1 MPPTPP
7 LAGDKPQPYISL
19 STLGR
24 RCSGD
29 GGWCRRPA
37 PEFIPDRSP
46 GHAFLPMT
54 RAGSGGIREKAAGTR
69 QVGHPTP
76 GWGQAP
82 ALHFSFDPGPSLF
95 GRRWLVS
102 PAGAGIHPGSESGTC
117 VPTNDQ
123 SGKWWDSREGCRH
136 PPGWPPHPWLGTSPS
151 PTFLCSDSRREPAIP
166 DQSPGHAFAP
176 TTLTRLVHI
185 GLNSYD
191 RSDCLTGGGAVIT
204 LRTVLRFPNLDT
216 GEASR
221 TNHEWPILRKNSTNQ
236 AKLLRR

>member
-1 MPPTPP
+1 MSSVPPTPP

-19 STLGR
+19 STLGC

-29 GGWCRRPA
+29 GGWCR
-37 PEFIPDRSP
+37 
-46 GHAFLPMT
+46 
-54 RAGSGGIREKAAGTR
+54 
-69 QVGHPTP
+69 
-76 GWGQAP
+76 
-82 ALHFSFDPGPSLF
+82 
-95 GRRWLVS
+95 

-117 VPTNDQ
+117 LPTNDQ

-136 PPGWPPHPWLGTSPS
+136 PPGWPRLPGLGTSPS

-176 TTLTRLVHI
+176 STLTRLVHI

-191 RSDCLTGGGAVIT
+191 RCACLTAGGAVIT
-204 LRTVLRFPNLDT
+204 LRTVLRFLNLDT

-221 TNHEWPILRKNSTNQ
+221 TNREWPILRKNSTNQ
-236 AKLLRR
+236 AKRLRR

>member
-19 STLGR
+19 STLGC

-82 ALHFSFDPGPSLF
+82 ALHFSLDPGLSLF
-95 GRRWLVS
+95 GRRWLAS
-102 PAGAGIHPGSESGTC
+102 PAGAGHPGSESGTC
-117 VPTNDQ
+117 FRANDAHETGPHRSEQ
-123 SGKWWDSREGCRH
+123 LRSIRLFDRRWSRDYTQNS
-136 PPGWPPHPWLGTSPS
+136 L
-151 PTFLCSDSRREPAIP
+151 
-166 DQSPGHAFAP
+166 
-176 TTLTRLVHI
+176 TLPKFGYR
-185 GLNSYD
+185 
-191 RSDCLTGGGAVIT
+191 
-204 LRTVLRFPNLDT
+204 
-216 GEASR
+216 
-221 TNHEWPILRKNSTNQ
+221 
-236 AKLLRR
+236 

>member
-1 MPPTPP
+1 MGFARRLPAPARLAAPPR
-7 LAGDKPQPYISL
+7 AGDKPQRYISL
-19 STLGR
+19 STLGC

-46 GHAFLPMT
+46 GHAL
-54 RAGSGGIREKAAGTR
+54 
-69 QVGHPTP
+69 
-76 GWGQAP
+76 
-82 ALHFSFDPGPSLF
+82 
-95 GRRWLVS
+95 
-102 PAGAGIHPGSESGTC
+102 
-117 VPTNDQ
+117 PTNDQ

-176 TTLTRLVHI
+176 TTLTRLVHM

-191 RSDCLTGGGAVIT
+191 RCACLTGGGAVIT

>member
-1 MPPTPP
+1 MPPLPT
-7 LAGDKPQPYISL
+7 
-19 STLGR
+19 
-24 RCSGD
+24 
-29 GGWCRRPA
+29 GWP
-37 PEFIPDRSP
+37 
-46 GHAFLPMT
+46 HVL
-54 RAGSGGIREKAAGTR
+54 
-69 QVGHPTP
+69 

-82 ALHFSFDPGPSLF
+82 AVDVSLSTGNSYFRTNRSFRL
-95 GRRWLVS
+95 
-102 PAGAGIHPGSESGTC
+102 PAGTPRYENWVH
-117 VPTNDQ
+117 
-123 SGKWWDSREGCRH
+123 WLMEGFRCRLC
-136 PPGWPPHPWLGTSPS
+136 PPPNPWLGTSPS